1 MSDNTANAAPNRKRK
16 AKGGDAPNQQQA
28 GPKLYSN
35 RWMLRV
41 YQEKPP
47 FPDDLFQTM
56 FTTEK
61 ITTLVEALKLAT
73 DKEVEESKR
82 LLESDYTYSV
92 MVASHKVPH
101 VPVHL
106 SRILLKHSLH
116 NEDSEV
122 ALFVKDMKRGRR
134 LDFEPTI
141 QHYEN
146 LLREKN
152 VTKYR
157 ITVIP
162 VNQLYN
168 EYATFE
174 LRRKLSYLYDKFL
187 VDAPIA
193 AHVNGFLGTKMLKK
207 GRLAIPVN
215 LSKENLSDEID
226 KAMRKV
232 FYKHVNQGITQNI
245 QVGKHTMPNEQIA
258 ENVIDLL
265 RQFGDIHPGGYKNVH
280 KLFLRP
286 QANVSVVIPLY
297 VSADAPL
304 EKVPAQNSAGEQ
316 MLQQQSKT
324 AKTLLSDFDLNEAG
338 KLVQKRRPANSILDE
353 ELLLSEDEGD
363 NAQASKKQLPDNET
377 KDVAKPKP
385 PNKTVD
391 HSPQADKVNMNMKA
405 MGGPMRMPLQ
415 SAGGG
420 GGNQPLK
427 RRRTMNSSPSNP
439 SRQPNNGPMN
449 MNMNMNQNDSM
460 SRDDLFMRK
469 RNFMDSDMG
478 FDRSGNDRGFSS
490 MGGGGGGGGGGS
502 NNLGFMNDRNMSNNM
517 SDRNMG
523 NNMNSNS
530 FANNRGDF
538 GEEFSRRP
546 TSNMSNF
553 GNRSNGNNSGGG
565 GGGRMF
571 NRF

>member
-1 MSDNTANAAPNRKRK
+1 MGDNSGNAIANRKRK
-16 AKGGDAPNQQQA
+16 AKDSANQQQS

-47 FPDDLFQTM
+47 FPEELFDTM
-56 FTTEK
+56 FTKEK
-61 ITTLVEALKLAT
+61 IETLVAALKLAT

-82 LLESDYTYSV
+82 LLESDYTYSL
-92 MVASHKVPH
+92 MIASHKVPH

-122 ALFVKDMKRGRR
+122 ALFVKDLKRGRR

-187 VDAPIA
+187 VDSPIA
-193 AHVNGFLGTKMLKK
+193 AHVNGFLGSKMLKK

-245 QVGKHTMPNEQIA
+245 QVGKHTMPNDQIA
-258 ENVIDLL
+258 DNIIDLL

-297 VSADAPL
+297 VSADQPL
-304 EKVPAQNSAGEQ
+304 DKTPVDRTAGEQ
-316 MLQQQSKT
+316 VLQQHSKM
-324 AKTLLSDFDLNEAG
+324 AHSLLGDFNINEAG
-338 KLVQKRRPANSILDE
+338 KLVQKRRPAASILDE
-353 ELLLSEDEGD
+353 EMLLSEDEAD
-363 NAQASKKQLPDNET
+363 NQPPTKKPLTETET
-377 KDVAKPKP
+377 KDVKPAITNTPEKP
-385 PNKTVD
+385 QQMDKQNANKP
-391 HSPQADKVNMNMKA
+391 SKV
-405 MGGPMRMPLQ
+405 Q
-415 SAGGG
+415 QHQQQQQQG
-420 GGNQPLK
+420 GGNLLK
-427 RRRTMNSSPSNP
+427 QRKKVMNRSPSNNRL
-439 SRQPNNGPMN
+439 SNNGPMN
-449 MNMNMNQNDSM
+449 MNQLNQQMSDSM
-460 SRDDLFMRK
+460 PRDGNDLFMRK
-469 RNFMDSDMG
+469 RNFMESDMG
-478 FDRSGNDRGFSS
+478 GSFDRSDRVFN
-490 MGGGGGGGGGGS
+490 MAGS
-502 NNLGFMNDRNMSNNM
+502 NFMNDRNMNNSNNF
-517 SDRNMG
+517 G
-523 NNMNSNS
+523 
-530 FANNRGDF
+530 NNRGDF
-538 GEEFSRRP
+538 GDEFSRRP
-546 TSNMSNF
+546 AKNDGFNHF
-553 GNRSNGNNSGGG
+553 GGGNRSGNANGGGGG

-571 NRF
+571 NRY